1 MCIRDSRY
9 LYALE
14 SVSLPAGLT
23 SIKDSAFYR
32 CRRLQKVSGGESL
45 KSIGEGAFVLCSD
58 LTSFTFPE
66 GLTTIESFAFQDTA
80 LSTVTLPASLK
91 TCKELAFMRS
101 VSTFNVAAGN
111 PVYSLSLIH
120 IFNDVAT
127 GVTHSDDL
135 GT

>member
-1 MCIRDSRY
+1 M
-9 LYALE
+9 
-14 SVSLPAGLT
+14 
-23 SIKDSAFYR
+23 
-32 CRRLQKVSGGESL
+32 
-45 KSIGEGAFVLCSD
+45 LCSD

-111 PVYSLSLIH
+111 PVYSSKA
-120 IFNDVAT
+120 VSY
-127 GVTHSDDL
+127 THL
-135 GT
+135 VLAEYWFFFL